1 MMNMSMNQ
9 FQPISPQ
16 GHSTQP
22 VNIFVEQNCFPNNLN
37 IITQSN
43 PPFNMGEGMIITP
56 IAPSNCTEG
65 EMDGMT
71 NSGLNSLLNLDSQQL
86 TIEGQPMSMNMTSGE
101 LSEILKNLPTDEMT
115 DSFKQLSST

>member
-16 GHSTQP
+16 ANSTQP
-22 VNIFVEQNCFPNNLN
+22 VNVFVEQNCFPNNLN
-37 IITQSN
+37 IISQST
-43 PPFNMGEGMIITP
+43 FNMGDGMIITP
-56 IAPSNCTEG
+56 IAPSEG